1 MGRPRKQ
8 AVIKPT
14 PELILAYVR
23 VSTGRQALGLEAQEA
38 ALRAELTRMS
48 VDDAQVRWLI
58 EDGASAKTLDRPKL
72 QEAREL
78 LARGEAG
85 ALLATKIDRVSRS
98 ITDFIELLAASER
111 EGWRLV
117 ITGLQLDTSSAM
129 GRFVARIVAEIA
141 QLEREMI
148 SERTSDALQA
158 KKANGHSLGIPAHR
172 RIPEGVRAKIVELRG
187 EGLTYHAICDRLQA
201 EEVRTPKGKLIW
213 YPSTV
218 QKVLDS
224 AATPWAATP
233 GAPRIV
239 RGTAVIPEGQLDP
252 KAALRAS

>member
-58 EDGASAKTLDRPKL
+58 EDGASAKTLDRPKM
-72 QEAREL
+72 QEAL
-78 LARGEAG
+78 GMLHRGEASTLM
-85 ALLATKIDRVSRS
+85 AAKLDRISRS
-98 ITDFIELLAASER
+98 IRDFIELIAASEAQ
-111 EGWRLV
+111 GWRLV
-117 ITGLQLDTSSAM
+117 ITGMHLDTSTAT
-129 GRFVARIVAEIA
+129 GRFTARMMAEVA
-141 QLEREMI
+141 QLEREVI
-148 SERTSDALQA
+148 AERTSDALQA
-158 KKANGHSLGIPAHR
+158 LKANGHQLGTPRHLRIPAEVR
-172 RIPEGVRAKIVELRG
+172 ERIVQLRA
-187 EGLTYHAICDRLQA
+187 EGLTYGSICSRLQA
-201 EEVRTPKGKLIW
+201 EAIPTARGQSVW

-224 AATPWAATP
+224 AATP
-233 GAPRIV
+233 
-239 RGTAVIPEGQLDP
+239 
-252 KAALRAS
+252 